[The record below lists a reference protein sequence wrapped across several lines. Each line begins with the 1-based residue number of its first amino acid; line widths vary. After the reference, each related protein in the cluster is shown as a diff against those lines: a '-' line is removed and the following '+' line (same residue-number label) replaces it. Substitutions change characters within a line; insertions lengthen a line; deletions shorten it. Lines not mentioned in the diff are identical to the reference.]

1 MLSPGV
7 GHHPSLLVGGL
18 DSLDGLRCLVG
29 RLCWLVGGLCWL
41 VGGLPEGGLHLLH
54 GLPGSGLVV
63 GLLSPGL
70 LPGRLGCWLNC
81 CHGMEVSKPRLLRE
95 LLLLPLLL
103 PLLLLLP
110 GLLLPHSDHLPRWLR
125 EGVEGSLQ

>member
-1 MLSPGV
+1 MLSPWV
-7 GHHPSLLVGGL
+7 GHQPSLLVGGL
-18 DSLDGLRCLVG
+18 DRLNGLRG
-29 RLCWLVGGLCWL
+29 LVGGLCWL

-70 LPGRLGCWLNC
+70 LPGRLGCWLDC
-81 CHGMEVSKPRLLRE
+81 CHRMEVSKPRLLRE

-103 PLLLLLP
+103 LLPFLLLLP

-125 EGVEGSLQ
+125 EGVKGSLTK

>member
-1 MLSPGV
+1 MLSPWV
-7 GHHPSLLVGGL
+7 GHQPSLLVGGL
-18 DSLDGLRCLVG
+18 DSLDGLRGLVG
-29 RLCWLVGGLCWL
+29 RLCWLVGGL
-41 VGGLPEGGLHLLH
+41 PEGGPHLLH

-70 LPGRLGCWLNC
+70 LPGRLGRLLNC
-81 CHGMEVSKPRLLRE
+81 CHGMEVSEPRLLRE
-95 LLLLPLLL
+95 LLLL